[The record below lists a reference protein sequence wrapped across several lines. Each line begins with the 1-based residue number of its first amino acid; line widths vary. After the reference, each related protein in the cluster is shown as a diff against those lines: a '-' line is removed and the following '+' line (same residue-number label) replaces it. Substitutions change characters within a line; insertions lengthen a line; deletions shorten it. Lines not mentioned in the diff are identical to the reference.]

1 MATIQDTF
9 TKRQQEAS
17 QQIGDLYDKQYDSQ
31 AAQLKTAY
39 DKSMSDATAA
49 QQKIAPQYQTQ
60 ANSLAAA
67 YERNRRNANMSA
79 MNSGTGSG
87 TALQQQLGL
96 NTQFQKNYSTLRGNE
111 LAAQASAAQNIAGI
125 ESDYQNNLASARS
138 DAENK
143 KAAALVEELR
153 TEGSVSRTGTVPGV
167 YEEDR
172 YLVGLPLT
180 SAATGET
187 LGAVIVSSP
196 RYDSAE
202 LGGQLRLT
210 LFYTFLPCLLI
221 GLVASLVVASR
232 QFKTLSQMADAAQ
245 TLARGD
251 FSVRVEVPRTTR
263 EVHDLAE
270 GFNTM
275 AEALEQ
281 TESMRQDFVAGVSHE
296 LKTPMTTIAGFVDGI
311 LDGTIP
317 QEKHRQ
323 YLQTVSDEVHRLSRL
338 VRNMLEAS
346 RLQEA
351 QSQAPIR
358 DRFDAVELV
367 SRTLLTYEQRIN
379 DKGLDV
385 DAQFPELEVPV
396 SANADSITRVVSN
409 LIDNAVKFSTPGSTL
424 GIGVYTVQSKAY
436 VYVRNEGPTIPAE
449 ELGRIFD
456 RFHKTDKSRSE
467 DRDGVGLG
475 LYLVKSILNAHD
487 EQITVTSQDGVT
499 TFTFTLTLAG

>member
-1 MATIQDTF
+1 MNAKPSISGVWRQFLLVAGLLVMTFVLLAATF
-9 TKRQQEAS
+9 VGFMYAYRAS
-17 QQIGDLYDKQYDSQ
+17 QTRSALTDYARAVASLS
-31 AAQLKTAY
+31 AAYSTTGELEDNWNYQMSLAFA
-39 DKSMSDATAA
+39 SDAADIDA
-49 QQKIAPQYQTQ
+49 VICD
-60 ANSLAAA
+60 
-67 YERNRRNANMSA
+67 E
-79 MNSGTGSG
+79 SGRVVVCACDVVFCSHLG
-87 TALQQQLGL
+87 QQLP
-96 NTQFQKNYSTLRGNE
+96 
-111 LAAQASAAQNIAGI
+111 
-125 ESDYQNNLASARS
+125 
-138 DAENK
+138 
-143 KAAALVEELR
+143 AALVEELR

-317 QEKHRQ
+317 QEKQQQ
-323 YLQTVSDEVHRLSRL
+323 YLQTVSDEVHRLDRL

-385 DAQFPELEVPV
+385 DVQFPELEVPV

>member
-1 MATIQDTF
+1 MNAKPSISGVWRQFLLVAGLLVMTFVLLAATFVGFMYAYRANQIRRSLTDYAQAV
-9 TKRQQEAS
+9 AS
-17 QQIGDLYDKQYDSQ
+17 LSAAYSTAGELEDNWNYQMSLAFASDAADIDAVICDETGQVVVCTCDIVFCSHLGQQIPASLLE
-31 AAQLKTAY
+31 A
-39 DKSMSDATAA
+39 
-49 QQKIAPQYQTQ
+49 IQTQ
-60 ANSLAAA
+60 
-67 YERNRRNANMSA
+67 
-79 MNSGTGSG
+79 
-87 TALQQQLGL
+87 
-96 NTQFQKNYSTLRGNE
+96 
-111 LAAQASAAQNIAGI
+111 
-125 ESDYQNNLASARS
+125 
-138 DAENK
+138 
-143 KAAALVEELR
+143 
-153 TEGSVSRTGTVPGV
+153 GSVSRKEAIPGV
-167 YEEDR
+167 YEEER

-180 SAATGET
+180 SAATGEA

-196 RYDSAE
+196 KSDNAG

-221 GLVASLVVASR
+221 GLVASLVIASR
-232 QFKTLSQMADAAQ
+232 QYKTLAQMADAAQ

-251 FSVRVEVPRTTR
+251 FSVRVQVPRTTR

-281 TESMRQDFVAGVSHE
+281 TESLRQDFVAGVSHE

-385 DAQFPELEVPV
+385 DVQFPELEVPV